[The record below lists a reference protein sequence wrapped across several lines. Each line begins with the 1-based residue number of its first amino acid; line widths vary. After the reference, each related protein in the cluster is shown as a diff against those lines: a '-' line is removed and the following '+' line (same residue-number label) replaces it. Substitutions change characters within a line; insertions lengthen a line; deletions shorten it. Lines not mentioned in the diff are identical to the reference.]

1 MVHLEFLIL
10 LFEVLILIRVTVWEL
25 VDLNPILLDLLSDLQ
40 EDGGREGQREEE
52 ENIQLFQIL

>member
-1 MVHLEFLIL
+1 MVHLELLIL